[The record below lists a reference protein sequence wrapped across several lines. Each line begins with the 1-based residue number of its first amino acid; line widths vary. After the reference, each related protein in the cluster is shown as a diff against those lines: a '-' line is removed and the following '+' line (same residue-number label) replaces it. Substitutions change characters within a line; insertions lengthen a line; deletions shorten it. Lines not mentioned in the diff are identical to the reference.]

1 MSNQLECP
9 TCPYCGEPLVSKTK
23 DIFDLCNLK
32 NTNKTTVWYCQNPE
46 CEESEDFIGT
56 RELWESFANARNIFA
71 QGQENTK
78 ELAIKLMQNQKDLGI
93 ARKALDVA
101 VDALKRLEKEL
112 YFNNAKQTGHIADSV
127 MSIPSIALDKI
138 TTLEQKD

>member
-1 MSNQLECP
+1 MSNQLESP

-56 RELWESFANARNIFA
+56 RELWESFTNARNIFA

-93 ARKALDVA
+93 ARKALDIA
-101 VDALKRLEKEL
+101 VDALNAGKTLADVAGFEMLVAGLEK
-112 YFNNAKQTGHIADSV
+112 
-127 MSIPSIALDKI
+127 ALEQI
-138 TTLEQKD
+138 TTLEQKSTK

>member
-9 TCPYCGEPLVSKTK
+9 ICPYCGEPLVSKTK
-23 DIFDLCNLK
+23 DIFAFRN
-32 NTNKTTVWYCQNPE
+32 TTVWYCQNPE

-56 RELWESFANARNIFA
+56 REIWESFTRARNIFA

-78 ELAIKLMQNQKDLGI
+78 ELAIKLIQSQKDLGI

-101 VDALKRLEKEL
+101 VDALKLLEKEL

-138 TTLEQKD
+138 TTLEQKDAK

>member
-9 TCPYCGEPLVSKTK
+9 ICPYCGEPLVSKTK
-23 DIFDLCNLK
+23 DIFAFRN
-32 NTNKTTVWYCQNPE
+32 TTVWYCQNPE

-56 RELWESFANARNIFA
+56 REIWESFTRARNIFA

-78 ELAIKLMQNQKDLGI
+78 ELAIKLIQSQKDLGI

-101 VDALKRLEKEL
+101 VDALKEIDWCAQDYTKAQE
-112 YFNNAKQTGHIADSV
+112 
-127 MSIPSIALDKI
+127 ALVKI
-138 TTLEQKD
+138 TALTKGGDND